1 MDEIEIKIDT
11 PDNDNEASKGSTE
24 TTSKGK
30 CPFSNQPDVSSGRS
44 QTYDQNLCEPITVT
58 NEIINEASTSAE
70 IEVPVI
76 DIIKEE
82 NVSEDSQDNGASSEG
97 VNNENLNN
105 ENEKNKNE
113 NNKNADNEDANK
125 GEETKVDDEI
135 PITRQPVVLPDGMVM
150 PSPRVESVNTSWKTQ
165 HLTAEQINDYCKR
178 LFKFKTVNF
187 MHFK

>member
-1 MDEIEIKIDT
+1 MDDIEIKIDT
-11 PDNDNEASKGSTE
+11 PDNDNEASNGSTE

-30 CPFSNQPDVSSGRS
+30 CPFSNQPVVLVSPGRS
-44 QTYDQNLCEPITVT
+44 QTEPITVT

-70 IEVPVI
+70 SKEIEVPVI
-76 DIIKEE
+76 DTIKEE
-82 NVSEDSQDNGASSEG
+82 NVSEGSQDNGASSEG
-97 VNNENLNN
+97 VNNENVNN